1 MPRLSIVLPV
11 LGDPAQ
17 MEDSLISVLENRPEA
32 CEILVVLTQPY
43 DDPYDLKDEVHF
55 LQAPQGAGLVEALN
69 CGIAASQAEL
79 LHVLSCGVQAREG
92 WCEAALERFED
103 PCVAAV
109 IPLLLDAEH
118 RGLVVSAGATYQR
131 WGRVCPLRK
140 YRTSRPRGD
149 VLPDPDFATAFYR
162 KSALEETGPLSTCFG
177 RRLATVALGLTLMDA
192 GYRCMVEPA
201 SRMLA
206 CRARAQRENPVVRG
220 WAAERLFW
228 RRLRKK
234 NRLKNIA
241 GHALLVAGE
250 TATGLI
256 HPSHFLQFVGRLAAF
271 ATQTGGGETARHTS
285 PPRIE
290 PLDGPHFRHAAC
302 RAQPQQSGSV

>member
-1 MPRLSIVLPV
+1 
-11 LGDPAQ
+11 
-17 MEDSLISVLENRPEA
+17 MEDSLISVLENRPED

-43 DDPYDLKDEVHF
+43 DDPYALEDEVRF
-55 LQAPQGAGLVEALN
+55 LQAPKGAGLVEALN
-69 CGIAASQAEL
+69 CGIAASHAEV

-92 WCEAALERFED
+92 WCEAAVERFED
-103 PCVAAV
+103 PSVAAV
-109 IPLLLDAEH
+109 IPLLLDATS
-118 RGLVVSAGATYQR
+118 RGQVVSAGAMYQR
-131 WGRVCPLRK
+131 WGRVCQLRK

-162 KSALEETGPLSTCFG
+162 KSALEETGPLSACFG
-177 RRLATVALGLTLMDA
+177 RRLATVALGLALMDA
-192 GYRCMVEPA
+192 GYRCIVEPA

-206 CRARAQRENPVVRG
+206 CRARAQRENAVARG
-220 WAAERLFW
+220 WASERLFW

-234 NRLKNIA
+234 NRVKTIA

-256 HPSHFLQFVGRLAAF
+256 HPSHFLQLVGRLAAVVVE
-271 ATQTGGGETARHTS
+271 QVGGEA
-285 PPRIE
+285 PRQASTPHAG
-290 PLDGPHFRHAAC
+290 PLEGPHFRHAAR